1 VKDEG
6 VARLSPELHEHIK
19 MLGQYSFSVPDA
31 AAKGKL
37 RPLRDPVDG
46 DRDKR
51 QTASSA
57 PLHPETHFWPEP
69 DRWSAAGCQ
78 GRAAADY
85 NFLMFIADGDLAS
98 L

>member
-1 VKDEG
+1 
-6 VARLSPELHEHIK
+6 VAHLSPLLYEHIN
-19 MLGQYSFSVPDA
+19 MLGRYSLSVPEA
-31 AAKGKL
+31 VTKGKL

-57 PLHPETHFWPEP
+57 PLHPETHFWPGP

-78 GRAAADY
+78 GHAAADY
-85 NFLMFIADGDLAS
+85 NLLMFIADGDLAS